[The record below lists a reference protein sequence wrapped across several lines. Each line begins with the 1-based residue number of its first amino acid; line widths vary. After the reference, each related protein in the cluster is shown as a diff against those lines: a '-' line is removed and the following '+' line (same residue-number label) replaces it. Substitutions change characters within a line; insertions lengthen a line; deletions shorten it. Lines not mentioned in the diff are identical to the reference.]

1 MERIPRYKKVE
12 AIFLGI
18 IVPLV
23 LAGYTAYLV
32 AQSEAVFWGRSST
45 VIYHG
50 MAAYFVSLLWFGVST
65 LMLGHFL
72 FRPYRVLA
80 ISRHKIFILASVM
93 LIVTGLVSAV
103 VLV

>member
-1 MERIPRYKKVE
+1 MESIPRYKKVE

-18 IVPLV
+18 FVPLALV
-23 LAGYTAYLV
+23 GYTIYLL
-32 AQSEAVFWGRSST
+32 AQFEAVFWGRSST

-50 MAAYFVSLLWFGVST
+50 TEAYFVSSLWFGVSA

-72 FRPYRVLA
+72 LRPYRLLA
-80 ISRHKIFILASVM
+80 PSRHKIFMWSSAMLVVAGLA
-93 LIVTGLVSAV
+93 SAV

>member
-1 MERIPRYKKVE
+1 MESIPRYKKVE
-12 AIFLGI
+12 ATFLGI
-18 IVPLV
+18 FVPLV
-23 LAGYTAYLV
+23 LAGYTTYLLV
-32 AQSEAVFWGRSST
+32 QSEAVFWGRSST

-50 MAAYFVSLLWFGVST
+50 TAAYFVSLLWFGVSA

-80 ISRHKIFILASVM
+80 ASRHKIFMWLSAM
-93 LIVTGLVSAV
+93 LVVTGLVSAV